1 MRRYFFPIL
10 AVAAA
15 LLAGCTTPVIRSE
28 VTAFHAWP
36 AQTTEKSFAFTR
48 TSAQENDLEYRAY
61 EQLVR
66 AELLRLGFADA
77 PASAAA
83 LRVALN
89 YRVSERDVRQVEPV
103 VINSGWAG
111 GYYGP
116 RWPYRYYDPFFMD
129 PYWYSPPVVAYQESN
144 YRLYRR
150 QLQIGITRAAD
161 NRKLYDVTVNSEGR
175 TSSLAAVMPYM
186 IRSAFADFPG
196 KNGVPHTVELEI
208 RDDKSGKPLRV
219 QE

>member
-1 MRRYFFPIL
+1 MRPYLLAIL
-10 AVAAA
+10 AAAL
-15 LLAGCTTPVIRSE
+15 LLAGCTVPVIRSE

-36 AQTTEKSFAFTR
+36 AQAAEKSFAFTP

-77 PASAAA
+77 PAAAAA
-83 LRVALN
+83 LRVALR
-89 YRVSERDVRQVEPV
+89 YRVSERDVRRVEPV
-103 VINSGWAG
+103 IVNSGWAG

-129 PYWYSPPVVAYQESN
+129 PYWSSPPVVAYQESN

-150 QLQIGITRAAD
+150 QLQIGITRAVD

-175 TSSLAAVMPYM
+175 TASLAAVMPYM

-208 RDDKSGKPLRV
+208 RDDKRSKPVRV